1 LTYTTTAKVAR
12 GDRVKNTTI
21 EGNQHKNL
29 FIKGTRINT
38 LMDIENWLENGPQQ
52 VYSLLDVA
60 GMGKSTV
67 TKHLETK
74 WRHERH
80 LVARFFFSRNTTE
93 TMSNTLFCSAISTQ
107 LVKSSEEF
115 AECLERCK
123 EEYRKEKRNFDESI
137 EEMFEALIVNPL
149 KKFDQPVILVIDALD
164 ECDNG
169 DGFGNGGR
177 DRLLKTLKAHLLS
190 LPKLRILTTGRPL
203 PDIKKTLTNPNIRIT
218 NFRETEGY
226 NDDIAIYVNARLSES
241 DEEAFSDEIKQ
252 RVTNMAAGHF
262 IWARIACDLL
272 IRTYDR
278 DSLLESFQKEIS
290 DDDRLNQLYRIAMR
304 ESTPADN
311 ASKRAVAMILQVF
324 FAAQEPLSIEQ
335 LERLSPH
342 PQSTEKVIAA
352 LGSLLIFEDRT
363 SPIRPLHLTFREFIV
378 SKDLSGDYYVP
389 LELGHRTVALKCVE
403 TLRSEPKLVTS
414 GSKW

>member
-1 LTYTTTAKVAR
+1 LF
-12 GDRVKNTTI
+12 I
-21 EGNQHKNL
+21 EG
-29 FIKGTRINT
+29 TRRKT
-38 LMDIENWLENGPQQ
+38 LEDIENWLKNGPHQ

-67 TKHLETK
+67 TKHLEAK
-74 WRHERH
+74 WRREGR
-80 LVARFFFSRNTTE
+80 LVARFFFSRNTAE

-115 AECLERCK
+115 AECLEKCK
-123 EEYRKEKRNFDESI
+123 EEYKKEKRNFDESI

-149 KKFDQPVILVIDALD
+149 KTFDQPVILVIDALD

-177 DRLLKTLKAHLLS
+177 DRLLTTLKAHISS
-190 LPKLRILTTGRPL
+190 LPKLRILATGRPL
-203 PDIKKTLTNPNIRIT
+203 PDIKETLTDPNISIT
-218 NFRETEGY
+218 SFRQTEGTG
-226 NDDIAIYVNARLSES
+226 DDIPIYVNARLNNPKEP
-241 DEEAFSDEIKQ
+241 FSHEIKQ
-252 RVTNMAAGHF
+252 RVTEMAGGHF
-262 IWARIACDLL
+262 IWARVACDLL

-290 DDDRLNQLYRIAMR
+290 HDDRLNQLYRIAMR

-311 ASKRAVAMILQVF
+311 ASKRAVAVVLQVF

-342 PQSTEKVIAA
+342 PKSTEKVIAA

-363 SPIRPLHLTFREFIV
+363 SPIRPLHLTFREFIT
-378 SKDLSGDYYVP
+378 SKDLSGEYYVP
-389 LELGHRTVALKCVE
+389 LELGHRTLALKCVE
-403 TLRSEPKLVTS
+403 TLRSKIGLDDL
-414 GSKW
+414 SKR